1 VLGSSNIGV
10 WDWVSYI
17 NVYPQVIFGK
27 DQHIETGMTQVKL
40 VNQDLKWEE
49 LSQMNAGFDA
59 TLFDNHLDMS
69 FDYYIKTTKDILTGM
84 QILMSTGNNGG
95 NPMVNAAS
103 VRNTGVDLSLTW
115 RDKLGGL
122 NYSVNLNGSYLN
134 NKILKLGYDRQYF
147 TQWDTKSYVGKSIGE
162 WYLIKTDGL
171 FRSEADVLAHTNSK
185 GQLIQPNAKPGDVRY
200 VDYNDDGQITDADRQ
215 HCGSTIPKFHLSS
228 TINLEYKGFDLMAL
242 LNSSFG
248 NKLFNGP
255 RSAYDRFD
263 DNSNYRANYDPWS
276 PTNVNAKDPRPIYG
290 DARNVRG
297 DQDRWL
303 ENGNYVRVSQLALGY
318 TFPKSLIGQY
328 FQQIRLFVN
337 AQNLITFTKY
347 TGLDPEF
354 INTNIWDRGYDG
366 GSFPNPKGVTFGAQI
381 KF

>member
-1 VLGSSNIGV
+1 
-10 WDWVSYI
+10 
-17 NVYPQVIFGK
+17 
-27 DQHIETGMTQVKL
+27 M
-40 VNQDLKWEE
+40 
-49 LSQMNAGFDA
+49 
-59 TLFDNHLDMS
+59 
-69 FDYYIKTTKDILTGM
+69 
-84 QILMSTGNNGG
+84 
-95 NPMVNAAS
+95 
-103 VRNTGVDLSLTW
+103 
-115 RDKLGGL
+115 
-122 NYSVNLNGSYLN
+122 
-134 NKILKLGYDRQYF
+134 
-147 TQWDTKSYVGKSIGE
+147 
-162 WYLIKTDGL
+162 
-171 FRSEADVLAHTNSK
+171 
-185 GQLIQPNAKPGDVRY
+185 IQPNAKPGDVRY
-200 VDYNDDGQITDADRQ
+200 IDYNDDGQITDADRQ

-263 DNSNYRANYDPWS
+263 DNSNYRADYDPWS
-276 PTNVNAKDPRPIYG
+276 ATNVNAKDPRPIYG

-354 INTNIWDRGYDG
+354 VNTNIWDRGYDG
-366 GSFPNPKGVTFGAQI
+366 ASFPNPKGVTFGAQI